1 MPNWFGNKQESAA
14 STVAYTPGSITVSN
28 GDLRNK
34 IRHHGLTEQDLGVIA
49 HWRPVLEKAME
60 SIVDAFYATIQR
72 EPGAYAVVQ
81 KHTTV
86 ERQRPVLT
94 RYLQT
99 LTTGRIDDEFVSY
112 RTRVGQIH
120 DHIDLDSHYYMGM
133 HEVLRRESVAAVQ
146 KAGASPADVTTFRE
160 ALDRL
165 LQVDT
170 ALCMDAFIESRR
182 DRSVKAVEKVVNE
195 LGEVLNR
202 VSDGDLTARVV
213 SEWEATYIAI
223 KDNLNRALDSLDRAL
238 SQTAAGATQVAAAA
252 GEIAQGSQSLAQG
265 ASEQASTLEEITASL
280 HEITDMTKSNAGTAD
295 KMQQI
300 SGENLSSAS
309 RGLASVQ
316 QLTEAMQQ
324 IKASSDA
331 TAKIVRTIDEIAFQT
346 NLLALNAAVEAARAG
361 DAGKGF
367 AVVAEEVRA
376 LALRSADAARNTA
389 SLIEESVEN
398 AENGVRLNEN
408 VLTNLQELAGSADQ
422 LTSMVGKIAQASHQE
437 SQAIEQINAAVEQLN
452 QVTQQSAANAEE
464 SAAASEELTGQARQ
478 MLAMVQEFTLSTQVG
493 GPARLRP
500 VVSGGSGGRK
510 QAGQKPDLELLANF

>member
-1 MPNWFGNKQESAA
+1 ME
-14 STVAYTPGSITVSN
+14 
-28 GDLRNK
+28 
-34 IRHHGLTEQDLGVIA
+34 GV
-49 HWRPVLEKAME
+49 
-60 SIVDAFYATIQR
+60 VDAFYGTIQR
-72 EPGAYAVVQ
+72 KPGAYAVIQ
-81 KHTTV
+81 KHTSI
-86 ERQRPVLT
+86 ERQRPMLT

-99 LTTGRIDDEFVSY
+99 LITGRVDDEFVSY

-133 HEVLRRESVAAVQ
+133 YEVLRRESVTAVTASGAA
-146 KAGASPADVTTFRE
+146 PADVTLFRE

-165 LQVDT
+165 FQADM

-195 LGEVLNR
+195 LGAVLNR
-202 VSDGDLTARVV
+202 VSDGDLTARAVV
-213 SEWEATYIAI
+213 DWEATYTAI
-223 KDNLNRALDSLDRAL
+223 KDNLNRALDSLDQAL

-280 HEITDMTKSNAGTAD
+280 HEITDMTKTNAGTAD
-295 KMQQI
+295 QMQHI
-300 SGENLSSAS
+300 SGENLSSAN
-309 RGLASVQ
+309 RGLVSVE
-316 QLTEAMQQ
+316 QLTQAMTQ

-398 AENGVRLNEN
+398 AENGVRLNEA
-408 VLTNLQELAGSADQ
+408 VLTNLQEIAGRASQVGALVNQIAGSAE
-422 LTSMVGKIAQASHQE
+422 QE
-437 SQAIEQINAAVEQLN
+437 THAVEQINAAVEQLN

-478 MLAMVQEFTLSTQVG
+478 MLAMVQEFTLTNQAKGPVRLQPMHRSALGVRPTG
-493 GPARLRP
+493 G
-500 VVSGGSGGRK
+500 G
-510 QAGQKPDLELLANF
+510 KPDLELLANF